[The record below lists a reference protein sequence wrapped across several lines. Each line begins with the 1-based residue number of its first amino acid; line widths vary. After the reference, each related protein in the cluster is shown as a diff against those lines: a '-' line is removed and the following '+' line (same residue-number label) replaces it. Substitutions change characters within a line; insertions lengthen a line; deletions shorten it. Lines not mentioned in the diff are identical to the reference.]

1 MSDRTSHRRRARQQ
15 RIKQLR
21 ALGGYAPGEP
31 MSVLCNKCGLP
42 CLWQECFENCRRG
55 GKSRADVVDEVR

>member
-1 MSDRTSHRRRARQQ
+1 MSDRTSHRRRARQSH
-15 RIKQLR
+15 IKQVR

-42 CLWQECFENCRRG
+42 CLWQECFETCQN
-55 GKSRADVVDEVR
+55 KSRTGSEVTQ